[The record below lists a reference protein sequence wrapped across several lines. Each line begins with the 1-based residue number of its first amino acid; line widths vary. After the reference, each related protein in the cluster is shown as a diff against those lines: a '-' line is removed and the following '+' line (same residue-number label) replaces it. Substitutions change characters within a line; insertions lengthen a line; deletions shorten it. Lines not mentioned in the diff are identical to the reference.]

1 MTPLAGPADPV
12 PDSLVRQPTTTE
24 EVSESA
30 RTIWETVLDGLPR
43 VGIAAAVVVAGWLVG
58 RAIRWG
64 VRRSLARH
72 QTVSFTTVM
81 SKLAGWIVTTV
92 AVLLAV
98 AVTFPSVRPVDLL
111 AGLGFFSVAVGF
123 AFQDILEN
131 LLAGLLLLFREPF
144 QSGDQ
149 IEVTGVRGV
158 VQRITIRETVLRTYD
173 GVQVLIPNADV
184 YKNAIR
190 IETAGPLRRS
200 VIRVGVAYEADLEE
214 ARQIILDT
222 VHETAAIAEVP
233 APQALVSELGAA
245 TVDIDVYVWAESTQP
260 DLLAARNAAIIAIKA
275 ALDRAGI
282 EMPSDIIALQAT
294 ASLAAAIRGEPVT
307 PGGSTMG

>member
-1 MTPLAGPADPV
+1 M
-12 PDSLVRQPTTTE
+12 SPTLSFASSARTVLGQSSATE

-30 RTIWETVLDGLPR
+30 RSVWETVLDGLPR
-43 VGIAAAVVVAGWLVG
+43 VGIAACVVLAGWLVG
-58 RAIRWG
+58 RVVRWI

-92 AVLLAV
+92 SVLLAV

-144 QSGDQ
+144 RAGDQ
-149 IEVTGVRGV
+149 IEVTEVRGV
-158 VQRITIRETVLRTYD
+158 VQRITIRETVLQTYD

-214 ARQIILDT
+214 ARQVIASAL
-222 VHETAAIAEVP
+222 AEVP
-233 APQALVSELGAA
+233 TIAPEPSPRVLVSELGAA
-245 TVDIDVYVWAESTQP
+245 TVDLEVYVWADAAQP
-260 DLLAARNAAIIAIKA
+260 DLLAARNGAIIAIKR
-275 ALDRAGI
+275 ALDEAGI

-294 ASLAAAIRGEPVT
+294 ASLAAALRGEPVT
-307 PGGSTMG
+307 PGGATVS